1 MLLINELFTVKDKVV
16 LVTGG
21 SRGVGKTIAAAFIQN
36 GAKVYITSRKARD
49 LQSASEEL
57 SALGPGSC
65 IPLSAN
71 LQEYGEVVRLSEELR
86 AREVM
91 LHVLVN
97 NAGTAWNAPLDEFPD
112 AAFTKVLTLN
122 IQRAFTLTQSLL
134 PLLRA
139 AAVASRRDHV
149 YEDPA
154 RIINIGSVEGIGVPF
169 HETYAYSASK
179 AALHHLSRHLA
190 SRLGWEGITSN
201 TIAYGWFESKMTEH
215 ALNTP
220 EKKEE
225 TTSKVPLQ
233 RIGQPKD
240 IAGVVLFLASPS
252 GAYINGATLTVD
264 GGWLVSN
271 HNLKMRAMDR
281 EIKL

>member
-1 MLLINELFTVKDKVV
+1 LFY
-16 LVTGG
+16 
-21 SRGVGKTIAAAFIQN
+21 Q
-36 GAKVYITSRKARD
+36 
-49 LQSASEEL
+49 
-57 SALGPGSC
+57 
-65 IPLSAN
+65 
-71 LQEYGEVVRLSEELR
+71 
-86 AREVM
+86 
-91 LHVLVN
+91 
-97 NAGTAWNAPLDEFPD
+97 
-112 AAFTKVLTLN
+112 
-122 IQRAFTLTQSLL
+122 
-134 PLLRA
+134 
-139 AAVASRRDHV
+139 
-149 YEDPA
+149 
-154 RIINIGSVEGIGVPF
+154 IGSVEGIGVPF

-201 TIAYGWFESKMTEH
+201 TIAYGWFESKSVIHHYLLVCYIDTILLVTEH